1 MTTSNNEVQ
10 FDYYA
15 DGDDYDDETTLREFR
30 ECAEEFFYELLNEL
44 GPAFFDLELVD
55 EEGDPELMEED

>member
-1 MTTSNNEVQ
+1 MTDKDSVQQ

-15 DGDDYDDETTLREFR
+15 DDDDYDDETTLREFR

-55 EEGDPELMEED
+55 EEGDPELVEED